1 MPLGQAAHAPLI
13 NHNVYVQGPRAGFRE
28 PKWQAAAVTGKA
40 PPLLPLGWGAGLARW
55 CSLPFGGRSQG
66 PVRNSG
72 FGVVQGLVVTT
83 ASKQAA
89 TSHHHCWS
97 TTACPK
103 KGGAWRKA
111 RQRGGGG
118 HARSRGFL
126 NEAGDPAHPHPHTCA
141 RGTSPHTS
149 VQTPAGR
156 SGRRASSALFRSRQ
170 RAWPNRGAEGRR
182 RRPCTARSSQGRR
195 RQGMSPR
202 RIFPASAYS
211 SQNAHRPRQF
221 WRSHYRAFARV
232 GPRPRRLVTRL
243 PGGSGR
249 QRHPPHA
256 FVKCHWNART
266 QK

>member
-1 MPLGQAAHAPLI
+1 MVLAPFW
-13 NHNVYVQGPRAGFRE
+13 GPRPGACSEFEVWDG
-28 PKWQAAAVTGKA
+28 PGPCCAHVTA
-40 PPLLPLGWGAGLARW
+40 
-55 CSLPFGGRSQG
+55 
-66 PVRNSG
+66 
-72 FGVVQGLVVTT
+72 

-97 TTACPK
+97 TTARPK

-126 NEAGDPAHPHPHTCA
+126 NEAGDPAPPHPHTCA

-156 SGRRASSALFRSRQ
+156 SGRRASPALFRSRQ

-182 RRPCTARSSQGRR
+182 RRPRTARSSQGRR